1 MPCMVI
7 ITMLLLLDD
16 LLSLIAPHKCKRCG
30 VVGSTLCQRCINDT
44 LKEINPF
51 CVYCGA
57 MTNNTNLCGK
67 CRKKSPFDDIYAVG
81 YRQGALKHLVGDYK
95 YHSEAAS
102 CRPIAQLFCD
112 RLAPTDLPDDIA
124 IVYIPTIPAHI
135 RRRGFDHMGLVARQI
150 RRILP
155 CHVASLFIR
164 VDNTSQH
171 ELSERQRH
179 ERIQSSL
186 ALNAKY
192 IARHGVPQSVLIIDD
207 IWTTGATLEWAA
219 ILLRRAGVEKI
230 YAGVICRQPKD

>member
-81 YRQGALKHLVGDYK
+81 YRRGTLKHLVGDYK

-102 CRPIAQLFCD
+102 CRPIAQLLCD
-112 RLAPTDLPDDIA
+112 RLAPTDLPDDVA

-179 ERIQSSL
+179 ERIKSSL

-219 ILLRRAGVEKI
+219 ILLHRAGVEKI